1 MELIT
6 GQRSMSAKSL
16 LRYFEPLTDWLK
28 EQNKGGDDIG
38 WGDECPEPV
47 AMETDLD
54 KAAKWLQV
62 YNVNAQRE
70 INIETL
76 ADWNYAAN
84 ITDENQ
90 RNQVCLIICMY
101 SNFMT
106 RFGDFFDRIHPI
118 ELEIKNI
125 TNTDRSVL

>member
-1 MELIT
+1 MLRLGSSKPWQDAMELIT
-6 GQRSMSAKSL
+6 GQRNMSAKSL

-76 ADWNYAAN
+76 ADWNYATN

-106 RFGDFFDRIHPI
+106 KF
-118 ELEIKNI
+118 
-125 TNTDRSVL
+125 